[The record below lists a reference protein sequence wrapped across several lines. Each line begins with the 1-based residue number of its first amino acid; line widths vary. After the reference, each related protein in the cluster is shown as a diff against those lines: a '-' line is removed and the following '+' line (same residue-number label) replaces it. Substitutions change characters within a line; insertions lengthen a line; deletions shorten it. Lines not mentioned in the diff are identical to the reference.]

1 MSKLQVEESNKN
13 REAIIADNALRN
25 LPEEEV
31 IKVLRWWD
39 RFRGGVGW
47 RRLSKVMTAYAK
59 EFRAPYQKEDI
70 IDDDKE
76 YDPADFEPEL
86 YQRTTIKSDDLAIH
100 HIDGNPTNNSRPN
113 LIITKPSYNRR
124 IIKHDSRK

>member
-1 MSKLQVEESNKN
+1 MAKLQVEESNKN
-13 REAIIADNALRN
+13 REAIIADNALRI

-47 RRLSKVMTAYAK
+47 RRLSKLMTAYAK
-59 EFRAPYQKEDI
+59 ELRAPYQK
-70 IDDDKE
+70 DDLDKEEKE

-86 YQRTTIKSDDLAIH
+86 YQQIKKDTLAIH
-100 HIDGNPTNNSRPN
+100 HVNGKFDNSLPN
-113 LIITKPSYNRR
+113 LIVVKPSYNRR
-124 IIKHDSRK
+124 IIKHGNK

>member
-59 EFRAPYQKEDI
+59 ELRSPYQKDMDI
-70 IDDDKE
+70 NDNKE

-86 YQRTTIKSDDLAIH
+86 YQQTTIH
-100 HIDGNPTNNSRPN
+100 HINKTTDNSLPN
-113 LIITKPSYNRR
+113 LIVVKPSYNRR
-124 IIKHDSRK
+124 IIKHGNK